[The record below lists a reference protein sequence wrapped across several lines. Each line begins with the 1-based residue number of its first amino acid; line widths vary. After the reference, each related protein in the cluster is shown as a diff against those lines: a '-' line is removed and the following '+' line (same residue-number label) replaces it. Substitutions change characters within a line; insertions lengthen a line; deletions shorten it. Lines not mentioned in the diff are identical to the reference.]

1 MPDGSPVAHPL
12 TVRVGTPDD
21 LHDVME
27 LAVMGAEENGF
38 LKPNPTKLLY
48 DIWPALH
55 RDGGIMGLVGQHGD
69 KPIGAVLLRIISPWY
84 SDARALEERAIY
96 VHPDYR
102 AGGQHKMTGKGSG
115 VAIRLIEFSKT
126 VALRMDM
133 PLLIGV
139 LSNDR
144 TEAKVR
150 LYERVIGKPAG
161 VYFLFNAQT
170 GGAVKAETTGT

>member
-1 MPDGSPVAHPL
+1 MPDGSPILHQPL
-12 TVRVGTPDD
+12 TVRVGTHED
-21 LHDVME
+21 LHAVMD

-38 LKPNPTKLLY
+38 LKPSSSKLLF

-55 RDGGIMGLVGQHGD
+55 RDGGIMGLVGQGERLV
-69 KPIGAVLLRIISPWY
+69 GAVLLKVITPWY
-84 SDARALEERAIY
+84 TDAKALEERAIY

-115 VAIRLIEFSKT
+115 VAVRLMEFSKL
-126 VALRMDM
+126 VSDKMEM

-150 LYERVIGKPAG
+150 LYERIFGKPAG
-161 VYFLFNAQT
+161 TYWLY
-170 GGAVKAETTGT
+170 GARTDDKA

>member
-1 MPDGSPVAHPL
+1 MPDGSPIQNPL

-21 LHDVME
+21 LHAVMD

-38 LKPNPTKLLY
+38 LKPSSSKLLF

-55 RDGGIMGLVGQHGD
+55 NDGGIMGLVGQGERLV
-69 KPIGAVLLRIISPWY
+69 GAVLLKIITPWY
-84 SDARALEERAIY
+84 TDAKALEERAIY

-115 VAIRLIEFSKT
+115 VAVRLMEFSKA
-126 VALRMDM
+126 VSDKMKM

-150 LYERVIGKPAG
+150 LYERVFGKPAG
-161 VYFLFNAQT
+161 TYWLY
-170 GGAVKAETTGT
+170 GARTDDKA